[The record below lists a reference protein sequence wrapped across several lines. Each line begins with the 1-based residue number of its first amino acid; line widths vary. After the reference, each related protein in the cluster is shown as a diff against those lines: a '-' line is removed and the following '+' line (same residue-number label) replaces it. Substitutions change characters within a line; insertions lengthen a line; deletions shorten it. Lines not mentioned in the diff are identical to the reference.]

1 MEQTTKTK
9 DTKKSYI
16 ERAILLQRK
25 ALKDI
30 TRLFEKPP
38 ASDLVLAKIGGKSFE
53 TLNIKDTADF
63 ACAFWAKTLYKSTW
77 RYYRSS
83 LIYYAEV
90 MHENNSLSAADLSHI
105 VRELRTTDA
114 SSFKYN
120 RTSSQKKKYLNDHEL
135 EQITLALQDSRSK
148 YAKTLRGWLHVNCIV
163 GLRPCEWRGTEIVK
177 YKGRVSLMVKNAKQ
191 TNGRSH
197 GKTRAIP
204 LDHLPEGIIKLIV
217 GFSRHMNKISDEGR
231 YDEVYQGCRRLLQD
245 LNNRLWKR
253 RKKNITLYSSRHQF
267 SADMKKS
274 GASLTDLAYLMG
286 HYSTDTV
293 TSHYGKRRYGKS
305 IVRPQVDQELTTGI
319 QRKFKPFKLGSKPN
333 SPSPKNPTLG

>member
-1 MEQTTKTK
+1 MESTTKTK
-9 DTKKSYI
+9 ETKTHYI
-16 ERAILLQRK
+16 KRAILLQRK
-25 ALKDI
+25 ALKDV

-38 ASDLVLAKIGGKSFE
+38 ASDLIMAKIGGKSFE

-63 ACAFWAKTLYKSTW
+63 ACTFWAKTLAKPTW

-90 MHENNSLSAADLSHI
+90 MHENKSLSAADLSHI
-105 VRELRTTDA
+105 VRVLRTTEA

-120 RTSSQKKKYLNDHEL
+120 RTSSQKKKYIQDDEL
-135 EQITLALQDSRSK
+135 EQITAALENSRSK
-148 YAKTLRGWLHVNCIV
+148 YAKTLKGWLHVNCIV
-163 GLRPCEWRGTEIVK
+163 GLRPCEWQGTEIVK
-177 YKGRVSLMVKNAKQ
+177 YKGRTSLMVKNAKQ

-204 LDHLPEGIIKLIV
+204 LDHLPDGIVSLII
-217 GFSRHMNKISDEGR
+217 GFSKHMTKLTEEGR
-231 YDEVYQGCRRLLQD
+231 YDDVYQGCRRLLQD

-274 GASLTDLAYLMG
+274 GATLTDLAYLMG
-286 HYSTDTV
+286 HYSTDTA

-305 IVRPQVDQELTTGI
+305 VVKPEVDPELTTGI
-319 QRKFKPFKLGSKPN
+319 QRKFKPFKLGNKPN
-333 SPSPKNPTLG
+333 NPTPQAPKA